1 MLLYSFFSQ
10 VTQQTFYENAFI
22 LSVFYNLYTLI
33 FSSQTVECIH
43 MSDKL
48 KKYICNKTTLT
59 CYAVSLAAGIL
70 YGALRGPF
78 LLHFIDGLTIAGF
91 LILAIGLC
99 RWAYIQGDFTF
110 FSWHPNKRVRKRA
123 PGEKFYGTDNSNP
136 SENMGYREYRHYVR
150 NQRKDMDN
158 MYMPAGILIIVVS
171 IILSVLYS
179 IH

>member
-1 MLLYSFFSQ
+1 M
-10 VTQQTFYENAFI
+10 
-22 LSVFYNLYTLI
+22 YTLI

-48 KKYICNKTTLT
+48 KKYICNKTTLI

-70 YGALRGPF
+70 YGVLRRPF

-91 LILAIGLC
+91 LILAIGLG

-110 FSWHPNKRVRKRA
+110 FSWHPNKQVRKRA
-123 PGEKFYGTDNSNP
+123 PGEKFYGTGNSNP
-136 SENMGYREYRHYVR
+136 SENMSYREYRHYVR

-158 MYMPAGILIIVVS
+158 MYMPAGILIVVVS